1 MNIAE
6 ILGGAIGR
14 FRVDGIEW
22 AVSGAVSLQGFNNI
36 IFDQIE
42 FYVSHI
48 CKL

>member
-22 AVSGAVSLQGFNNI
+22 AGSGAVSLQGFNNQKKI
-36 IFDQIE
+36 DQI
-42 FYVSHI
+42 
-48 CKL
+48 KLTRFW